1 MSTRQRITITMAMC
15 VFTLA
20 MNGGL
25 GIASANEPPI
35 AEAGLPRYAARDP
48 VQLDGSRSYDPDASG
63 PLNFIWRQVS
73 GPPVTI
79 RDANSATPV
88 IRGPE
93 YADERGHMISG
104 PFVQTE
110 AVQECE
116 FELVVSDGELTSMPD
131 TVKVVIVPD
140 FGPMTLGLENPL
152 FRQDRPTVI
161 FFGGGNCVTGYAG
174 QSWGGWYDVANV
186 ISFPQGYVPDTNS
199 PDSWRTYYRYGDM
212 LIVYLSSVAPEY
224 AEMIQTMGWSTGGQ
238 PAVDAAIRMNRSYH
252 DPRYA
257 VNHVAELD
265 APCRWQY
272 TSWEAY
278 VASNELLHSS
288 AVDGEPL
295 RHEHYW
301 GEAFPMAS
309 VPRGVVG
316 IYLEGRDH
324 AGVPNWYGNSLGN
337 PAANEF
343 NHGVVAGA
351 FWSVAGPGRN
361 LQVTAADVGY
371 CFHSTPEGDMVMFD
385 ENAYPGCFPEPVVL
399 GAMVERAGASG
410 DIDGAVLTCDACENA
425 AGYQLLFGSDPH
437 RVADFAVVSDTPGP
451 PTDVVRDIPDGET
464 WWTIRVR
471 DEYGSTIYADPIRLD
486 LTDLPAMS
494 VENARTGKRYVLIDH
509 AIREAEPGDTILLEP
524 AVYEENL
531 TLAMPLTLSSLD
543 PNDPVVVADTILRGG
558 DAEPTVAFFE
568 SQGVGCTLAG
578 LTICNKTVGVSCCD
592 ATPTIRNCV
601 VDCPEGIAVE
611 FWHNRSPEFIDCTFV
626 GQVKEGGD
634 PGLVAYWE
642 LDETEGAVAHDSE
655 GDNDAA
661 VMGSAAWESQ
671 GGAVGGALLLD
682 GGGYL
687 ATAKVAINPSAGPFS
702 VLAWVKGGLPGQA
715 VVSQQGGT
723 NWLMA
728 TTPAGALGTELK
740 SGGRQSGILTSD
752 AVIADGTWHRIGLT
766 WNGSNRILYV
776 DDVEVATDTQ
786 SSLAGSTGVL
796 YIGAGTG
803 LAPDSFWSGLID
815 DVRIYNRA
823 VKP

>member
-1 MSTRQRITITMAMC
+1 MGGGGTA
-15 VFTLA
+15 VF
-20 MNGGL
+20 
-25 GIASANEPPI
+25 ANEPPI
-35 AEAGLPRYAARDP
+35 AEAGLSRYAAQDP
-48 VQLDGSRSYDPDASG
+48 VLLDGGRSYDPDASG
-63 PLNFIWRQVS
+63 PLRFTWRQVS

-79 RDANSATPV
+79 SDVNSAKPL

-116 FELVVSDGELTSMPD
+116 FELVVGDGELTSAPD

-140 FGPMTLGLENPL
+140 FGPMTLGLENPP

-186 ISFPQGYVPDTNS
+186 IGFPQGYVPDTSS

-212 LIVYLSSVAPEY
+212 IIVYLSSVAPEY
-224 AEMIQTMGWSTGGQ
+224 TEMIQTMGWSTGGQ

-309 VPRGVVG
+309 VPHGVVG

-337 PAANEF
+337 PAVNKF

-361 LQVTAADVGY
+361 LQVTAADVCY
-371 CFHSTPEGDMVMFD
+371 CFRSTPEGNMVMFD
-385 ENAYPGCFPEPVVL
+385 ENAYPGRFPEPVAL
-399 GAMVERAGASG
+399 GARVDRSEVSG
-410 DIDGAVLTCDACENA
+410 DIDGAVLTCDVCENA
-425 AGYQLLFGSDPH
+425 VGYQLLFGSDPH
-437 RVADFAVVSDTPGP
+437 RVADFVVVSDTLGP
-451 PTDVVRDIPDGET
+451 PTDVVRDIPDEET

-494 VENARTGKRYVLIDH
+494 VENARTGKRYVLIGH

-531 TLAMPLTLSSLD
+531 TLAVPLTLSSLN
-543 PNDPVVVADTILRGG
+543 PNDPIVVAGTILRGG
-558 DAEPTVAFFE
+558 DAEPTVAFSE

-578 LTICNKTVGVSCCD
+578 LTIQNKTVGVSCCG

-611 FWHNRSPEFIDCTFV
+611 FWHNRGPEFIDCTFV

-642 LDETEGAVAHDSE
+642 LDETEGAVAYDSE

-661 VMGSAAWESQ
+661 VMGTAAWEPQ
-671 GGAVGGALLLD
+671 GGTVGGALLLD
-682 GGGYL
+682 KGGYL
-687 ATAKVAINPSAGPFS
+687 ATAKAAINPSAGPFS
-702 VLAWVKGGLPGQA
+702 VLAWIKGGSPGQV
-715 VVSQQGGT
+715 VVSQQGGM

-728 TTPAGALGTELK
+728 NAPAGVLGTELK
-740 SGGRQSGILTSD
+740 SSGRQSSPLTSD
-752 AVIADGTWHRIGLT
+752 VVIADGNWHRVGFT
-766 WNGSNRILYV
+766 WDGRTRVLYV
-776 DDVEVATDTQ
+776 DDVEVDHDMQ
-786 SSLAGSTGVL
+786 SNLAGSTGVL
-796 YIGAGTG
+796 YIGAGCILSPG
-803 LAPDSFWSGLID
+803 SFWSGLID
-815 DVRIYNRA
+815 DVRIYDRP
-823 VKP
+823 VEP